1 MFRLFVFIFCIVV
14 SAHAE
19 KKVELFAKA
28 VDTNGT
34 FVKADNDVVVL
45 YDGLY
50 VSAESATYDRES
62 GIVELYGNVNALKGA
77 EYYAIGDYLMLD
89 TIEGIRQFRPFFFQD
104 HAEDLWI
111 SSRSAKSIKEK
122 YELNTGMVSS
132 CNPQDPDWTLRFSSG
147 IYDDEEQWMQLYNTK
162 LYIGEMPIMYIPYIA
177 YPTDKTRRTGLLK
190 PTVGYSSEE
199 GFIYKQPIFIA
210 EDPQWDLE
218 LTPEIRTKRGEG
230 MYSTLRFVDSPSSYG
245 ALTIGGFKEKSTYAQ
260 KFDLR
265 NEKHFGIEFDYQN
278 VDFLKNWFSWDVQG
292 SSGIYADITHPSDV
306 EYFNLKESD
315 SLNYFTTS
323 QITSK
328 VNLFLNQSEDYYGA
342 YFKYFTDLT
351 KESDAQTIQ
360 NLPTLHYHHYLNTF
374 FDDHLLYSVDYR
386 GNNFYRETGKNAMQN
401 EVSIPLDLQFS
412 LLDEYLTLTLSENL
426 YASQISFYG
435 QHDATEVPGYSPGTY
450 VRESQGVELNTNLV
464 KAYDNFSHS
473 VGLTAA
479 YLRPGQE
486 MRDGFYQDY
495 EQVFKRNRANGT
507 PCIAGPCEYDTIDD
521 TLEQASLEF
530 TQFIFTLDGFEKLYH
545 RLRQPLIYEAGYE
558 KYGDLENELRYNFTK
573 EINYYNNTFYN
584 YKRNVISKT
593 QNTLA
598 YNSEDIMLNLSHLY
612 QDRLVNNLR
621 TRTRYL
627 TSGARYN
634 YSKKWQYF
642 ANYAYDIEKSK
653 TQSRTFGFLLN
664 KRCWSFEL
672 RYVEN
677 IRPILNSLGNTSSI
691 SDKVL
696 YFTIT
701 LRPLGGIELDYKAS
715 KDPDQ
720 NQ

>member
-1 MFRLFVFIFCIVV
+1 
-14 SAHAE
+14 
-19 KKVELFAKA
+19 
-28 VDTNGT
+28 
-34 FVKADNDVVVL
+34 
-45 YDGLY
+45 
-50 VSAESATYDRES
+50 
-62 GIVELYGNVNALKGA
+62 
-77 EYYAIGDYLMLD
+77 
-89 TIEGIRQFRPFFFQD
+89 
-104 HAEDLWI
+104 
-111 SSRSAKSIKEK
+111 
-122 YELNTGMVSS
+122 
-132 CNPQDPDWTLRFSSG
+132 
-147 IYDDEEQWMQLYNTK
+147 
-162 LYIGEMPIMYIPYIA
+162 
-177 YPTDKTRRTGLLK
+177 
-190 PTVGYSSEE
+190 
-199 GFIYKQPIFIA
+199 
-210 EDPQWDLE
+210 
-218 LTPEIRTKRGEG
+218 
-230 MYSTLRFVDSPSSYG
+230 
-245 ALTIGGFKEKSTYAQ
+245 
-260 KFDLR
+260 
-265 NEKHFGIEFDYQN
+265 
-278 VDFLKNWFSWDVQG
+278 
-292 SSGIYADITHPSDV
+292 
-306 EYFNLKESD
+306 
-315 SLNYFTTS
+315 
-323 QITSK
+323 
-328 VNLFLNQSEDYYGA
+328 
-342 YFKYFTDLT
+342 
-351 KESDAQTIQ
+351 
-360 NLPTLHYHHYLNTF
+360 
-374 FDDHLLYSVDYR
+374 
-386 GNNFYRETGKNAMQN
+386 MQN